1 MFGRAM
7 KENNPLDSFR
17 FSMGILILLLA
28 VIVALWCW
36 LPGQLAGDSATL
48 EHRGQLGDSYG
59 SVNALFTGLAF
70 AGLIFT
76 ILLQHREIRLQRADF
91 AAQIEEMRQSR
102 EEIVRQVNVQTLQL
116 QVAMVDLKMKAL
128 EAEIAA
134 IEMESHALAPHA
146 KSEKSGTAI
155 RKVKEQMDE
164 LNRNLEEEL
173 RKKPNQPPQHN
184 AGSRSTLI
192 DPPASATPSA
202 PSPRG

>member
-1 MFGRAM
+1 M
-7 KENNPLDSFR
+7 KEHSPLDSFR
-17 FSMGILILLLA
+17 FSMGILVVLLA
-28 VIVALWCW
+28 VVVGLWCW
-36 LPGQLAGDSATL
+36 LPGQLAGDNATL

-102 EEIVRQVNVQTLQL
+102 EEIGRQVHVQTLQL
-116 QVAMVDLKMKAL
+116 RVAMVDLKMKAF

-134 IEMESHALAPHA
+134 IEMESHAWTDHA
-146 KSEKSGTAI
+146 KSKKSGTAI
-155 RKVKEQMDE
+155 REVKKQMDE

-173 RKKPNQPPQHN
+173 KKPNLE
-184 AGSRSTLI
+184 RS
-192 DPPASATPSA
+192 D
-202 PSPRG
+202 